1 MDLDKRPQ
9 TAQRPTTTAP
19 DGAGGSPALRASD
32 ADRDHYAAILREALA
47 EGRLTA
53 EEHAERVEAVFTA
66 RTHADLE
73 PLVADLPRAG
83 TTPGATASTAPAAP
97 APQAGP
103 QEDLYAVFSQAVRRG
118 HWRPAALIRAY
129 AIFGSVEID
138 LSEAIFEHRRVTIR
152 AFSLFGSVEIR
163 VPENVTLHGGG
174 SGVLGQFEVEGLQAT
189 DPEAPS
195 VDVEGLAILG
205 SVEAAPKRGR
215 LIRELSRHLRRRL
228 G

>member
-9 TAQRPTTTAP
+9 TAQRPTTTAG

-53 EEHAERVEAVFTA
+53 EEHAERVEAVYTA
-66 RTHADLE
+66 RTHAALE
-73 PLVADLPRAG
+73 PLVADLPR
-83 TTPGATASTAPAAP
+83 PGARSAPVAPA
-97 APQAGP
+97 QAGP
-103 QEDLYAVFSQAVRRG
+103 EESLYAVFSQAVRRG
-118 HWRPAALIRAY
+118 HWRPAARINAY
-129 AIFGSVEID
+129 AILGSVEID
-138 LSEAIFEHRRVTIR
+138 LSQAIFEHRQVTIR
-152 AFSLFGSVEIR
+152 AFSVLGSVEIR

-174 SGVLGQFEVEGLQAT
+174 SGVLGEFQVEGLRAA

-195 VDVEGLAILG
+195 VRVEGFAVLG
-205 SVEAAPKRGR
+205 SVEAEPKRGR
-215 LIRELSRHLRRRL
+215 LIRELSRHLRKRL